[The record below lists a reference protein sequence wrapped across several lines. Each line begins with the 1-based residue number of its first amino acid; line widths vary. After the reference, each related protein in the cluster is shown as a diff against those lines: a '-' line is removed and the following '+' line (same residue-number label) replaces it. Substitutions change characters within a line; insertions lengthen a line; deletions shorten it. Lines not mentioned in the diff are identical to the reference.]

1 MECGPMIRERPTLR
15 DIYGTCGG
23 DGCVIFDTDVLIWAL
38 RGSHRAAKAIEECES
53 RKISTISYMELIQGA
68 RNGKELQGIRSFLVE
83 LGFEIHSLSENIG
96 HRAMVYMEEFCLS
109 QNLAIA
115 DALIAAT
122 AVEKQ
127 TTLCTGNAKH
137 FRFLAELDL
146 KSFRP

>member
-1 MECGPMIRERPTLR
+1 
-15 DIYGTCGG
+15 
-23 DGCVIFDTDVLIWAL
+23 
-38 RGSHRAAKAIEECES
+38 
-53 RKISTISYMELIQGA
+53 
-68 RNGKELQGIRSFLVE
+68 
-83 LGFEIHSLSENIG
+83 
-96 HRAMVYMEEFCLS
+96 MVYMEEFCLS